1 MKKIVLLILCLS
13 LFISAQVKTEEKE
26 EKWKG
31 IDEAVIEKIAEE
43 KGRAP
48 KSIFNLEGDTELF
61 VFSLFSGLAGF
72 ITGYYWRKLVSEE
85 RNATTPEKSSTLYR
99 KA

>member
-1 MKKIVLLILCLS
+1 MKKVGLLIFGLIF
-13 LFISAQVKTEEKE
+13 LFAGTVMAEEKE

-43 KGRAP
+43 RGRAP

-72 ITGYYWRKLVSEE
+72 VAGYYWRKLLSEGQ
-85 RNATTPEKSSTLYR
+85 NAPSRDISSSLFQ
-99 KA
+99 KD

>member
-1 MKKIVLLILCLS
+1 MKKIVLLILCVIFFVS
-13 LFISAQVKTEEKE
+13 GQAQAEEKE

-72 ITGYYWRKLVSEE
+72 ITGYYWRKLLSDEK
-85 RNATTPEKSSTLYR
+85 NAASPEKSSSLYR